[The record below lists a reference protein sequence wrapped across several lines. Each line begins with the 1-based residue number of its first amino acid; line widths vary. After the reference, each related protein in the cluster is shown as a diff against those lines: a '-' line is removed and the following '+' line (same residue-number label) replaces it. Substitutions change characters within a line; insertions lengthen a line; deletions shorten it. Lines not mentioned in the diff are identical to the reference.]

1 MADVDLLQHTHRF
14 GVRTY
19 EVDENGHVNN
29 GVYLSWAENL
39 TADHAELA
47 GFGREWSLER
57 GGAWFVR
64 RHEITYREPARRL
77 DEIEATV
84 RVLALAGVRGKRRTT
99 FRRLA
104 DGAELAEVS
113 SEWVWVRVADGRPTR
128 IPEELLAAYR
138 PVLGG

>member
-1 MADVDLLQHTHRF
+1 MADVDLLQHTRRF
-14 GVRTY
+14 PVRTY

-29 GVYLSWAENL
+29 VVYLGWAEDL

-99 FRRLA
+99 FRRVS
-104 DGAELAEVS
+104 DGTELAEVS
-113 SEWVWVRVADGRPTR
+113 SEWVWVRVADGRPAR

-138 PVLGG
+138 PLLGG